1 MNLLTS
7 TRAEPSRRG
16 GTLSGGVH
24 RDDALALA
32 AVADCSNGG
41 SLALAASQ
49 LALDIVKTH
58 VALNQDLLERFAR
71 APSAALRA
79 RIITTLQDAFGRA
92 GKEIFALGRRRSAD
106 VTVSVDLVVVAGDEA
121 FVAHVGDGAVFLVRR
136 GLLHRLT
143 TDLLA
148 GGDEIFLSAP
158 AASNQPPQL
167 ELLDEDADDEPSAQG
182 EPMGLAPGV
191 RAETVCIELVDG
203 DRLLLTG
210 GGVSESLPDDRLR
223 GEIGDRGLED
233 LLDHLSLALRGRP
246 SGRAVLLGAIQVGE
260 ERPPA
265 RLDPAAE
272 ARARLAVL
280 ARMPLFAHVDEQ
292 ELVKIAGLTRPRT
305 YRAGS
310 HLLNEGQP
318 GEGIYLLVAGQV
330 SVLKEGKEIARISPG
345 ANFGEMSMLD
355 DPRASATVR
364 AATAVEVLMISQ
376 EAFFR
381 LLKSNPTFAVKI
393 LWNML
398 LRLSANLRTTSARL
412 ADLTGGD

>member
-1 MNLLTS
+1 MELQTS

-16 GTLSGGVH
+16 GSLSGGVF
-24 RDDALALA
+24 RDDTLSLV
-32 AVADCSNGG
+32 AVADSSNGG

-71 APSAALRA
+71 SPSASLRA
-79 RIITTLQDAFGRA
+79 RIITVLQDAFGRA
-92 GKEIFALGRRRSAD
+92 GREIFALGRRRSAD
-106 VTVSVDLVVVAGDEA
+106 VTVSVDLVLAAGDEA

-148 GGDEIFLSAP
+148 GGDEIFLAPP
-158 AASNQPPQL
+158 AASNQPPRL
-167 ELLDEDADDEPSAQG
+167 ELIDEDVEDEPSAQG

-191 RAETVCIELVDG
+191 RAETVCIELQDG
-203 DRLLLTG
+203 DRLLLAG
-210 GGVSESLPDDRLR
+210 GGVCEALPDDHLR
-223 GEIGDRGLED
+223 QEIGDRGLAE
-233 LLDHLSLALRGRP
+233 LLDHLSLALRSRP
-246 SGRAVLLGAIQVGE
+246 GGRAVLLAALQVGE

-265 RLDPAAE
+265 RQDPAAE

-280 ARMPLFAHVDEQ
+280 ARMPMFAHVEEA

-305 YRAGS
+305 YRAGA

-364 AATAVEVLMISQ
+364 AATPVEVLVISQ

-398 LRLSANLRTTSARL
+398 LRLSANLRKTSARL
-412 ADLTGGD
+412 ADVSGD